1 MRTVQG
7 APVPAKRKPR
17 PPRRAAYDAPWWTL
31 GVWFLVA
38 GIVYH
43 LRSGP
48 STDFRHQGEVMAQ
61 AIGMGFIPYLIASLV
76 GYFSRGAGTA
86 VFVVT
91 LVAAVPFVLRDL
103 PAQRA
108 EAEQLARANEARRS
122 HVAAISAKV
131 KAAYEAEVQ
140 RVMAEFHRASAA
152 YVHPLDDLERSR
164 SRADLETR
172 KELTLRLRRA
182 NAALME
188 LQAHPEPFLTKALAD
203 AGAEAADS
211 AGFLEAFR
219 SASATR
225 VDVAAKRELS
235 LERRRR
241 DEAALGDAIA
251 LLDLLSSR
259 FGQWHTEPRLGVRF
273 RSPKDQATFKRLV
286 ENIERLTAED
296 PSAPAAQVE

>member
-1 MRTVQG
+1 M
-7 APVPAKRKPR
+7 
-17 PPRRAAYDAPWWTL
+17 
-31 GVWFLVA
+31 VA
-38 GIVYH
+38 GVVYH

-48 STDFRHQGEVMAQ
+48 GVDFRHQGEVMAQ
-61 AIGMGFIPYLIASLV
+61 AIGMGFLPYLIASLV
-76 GYFSRGAGTA
+76 GYFSRSAGTA

-91 LVAAVPFVLRDL
+91 LVCAVPFALRDL

-108 EAEQLARANEARRS
+108 EAEQLARANEARKA
-122 HVAAISAKV
+122 HVAAVSAKV

-140 RVMAEFHRASAA
+140 RVTAELRQASAA
-152 YVHPLDDLERSR
+152 YVHPLDDLERYR
-164 SRADLETR
+164 TRADLESR
-172 KELTLRLRRA
+172 KEVALRLRRA
-182 NAALME
+182 NAALLE
-188 LQAHPEPFLTKALAD
+188 LQAHPEPFLKKALAD
-203 AGAEAADS
+203 AGADAADS

-225 VDVAAKRELS
+225 VDLAAKREGS

-259 FGQWHTEPRLGVRF
+259 FGQWRTDPRLGVRF
-273 RSPKDQATFKRLV
+273 RNPKDQATLKRLV

-296 PSAPAAQVE
+296 PSATAAQVE